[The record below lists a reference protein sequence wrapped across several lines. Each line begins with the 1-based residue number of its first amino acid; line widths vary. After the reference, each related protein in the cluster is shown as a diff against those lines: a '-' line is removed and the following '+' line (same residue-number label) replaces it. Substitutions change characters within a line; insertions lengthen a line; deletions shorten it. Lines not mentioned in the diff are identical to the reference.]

1 MGPGSP
7 CSVLNIL
14 ADARSAAARITIAAS
29 YQYLLGMA
37 AINLLLLRTPRFL
50 KSIAAPQI
58 VGIILSI
65 ATPLSYSCLSPSP
78 FPLSSR

>member
-14 ADARSAAARITIAAS
+14 ADARSTAARCTS
-29 YQYLLGMA
+29 LPPCFVSVSVLCMA
-37 AINLLLLRTPRFL
+37 AINLLLRTPRFL

-65 ATPLSYSCLSPSP
+65 ATLSPPASS

>member
-14 ADARSAAARITIAAS
+14 ADARSTAARCTSIPPCCFVS
-29 YQYLLGMA
+29 VSVLCMA
-37 AINLLLLRTPRFL
+37 AINLLLRTPRFL
-50 KSIAAPQI
+50 KSITAPQI

-65 ATPLSYSCLSPSP
+65 ATLSSCLV
-78 FPLSSR
+78 FSS

>member
-14 ADARSAAARITIAAS
+14 ADARSPAAS
-29 YQYLLGMA
+29 CQYLLCVA
-37 AINLLLLRTPRFL
+37 AINLLLRTPRFL
-50 KSIAAPQI
+50 KSISAPQI

-65 ATPLSYSCLSPSP
+65 ASLSYLPRLFLLVP
-78 FPLSSR
+78 DE

>member
-14 ADARSAAARITIAAS
+14 AAARSAARITIAAS
-29 YQYLLGMA
+29 YQYLLCMA

-65 ATPLSYSCLSPSP
+65 ATLSPASS